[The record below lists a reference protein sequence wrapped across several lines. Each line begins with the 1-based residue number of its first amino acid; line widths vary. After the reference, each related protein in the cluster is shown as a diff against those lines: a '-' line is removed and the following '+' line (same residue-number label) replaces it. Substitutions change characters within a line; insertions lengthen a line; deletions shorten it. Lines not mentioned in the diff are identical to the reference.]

1 LVVSLR
7 LNRDISETI
16 KNHLDCFLPGFLK
29 NCPIMS
35 GRDREVR
42 HKRIGI

>member
-1 LVVSLR
+1 LY
-7 LNRDISETI
+7 LNRDISKAT
-16 KNHLDCFLPGFLK
+16 KNHYGCFLPGFLE

-35 GRDREVR
+35 GRDKEVR